1 MVMYDKSHYYVDF
14 SNNKLLSDDEK
25 IALERIQD
33 TYRPVERVELLL
45 EYKVAGKITADEFET
60 MTGLPY
66 NFGMWYNNREDIVL
80 PVIINYATSHSE
92 YIEFYY
98 GHDYH

>member
-1 MVMYDKSHYYVDF
+1 MYDKSHYYVDF
-14 SNNKLLSDDEK
+14 SNSKLLSDDEK
-25 IALERIQD
+25 IALQRIQD

-66 NFGMWYNNREDIVL
+66 DFGM
-80 PVIINYATSHSE
+80 
-92 YIEFYY
+92 
-98 GHDYH
+98 

>member
-1 MVMYDKSHYYVDF
+1 MVMYDKSHYYIDF
-14 SNNKLLSDDEK
+14 SNSKLLSDDEK
-25 IALERIQD
+25 ISLERIQD

-66 NFGMWYNNREDIVL
+66 NFGM
-80 PVIINYATSHSE
+80 
-92 YIEFYY
+92 
-98 GHDYH
+98 